1 MSKRTLAFI
10 SIFFM
15 VSFVLCPAA
24 MSATI
29 TVDTVDDIEADD
41 GQCSLREAISAANDN
56 AAGTSNCVAGD
67 DIDDEIVFDPIVFDP
82 LPPEEV
88 IPLDSSLPPI
98 THDLI
103 ITGPGADAL
112 TIDGLNTADGIF
124 TIDSGGNSQT
134 VEISGLM
141 LWRGSGV
148 NGGAVFV
155 NIGDTLHIS
164 FSVVSDNAVTGDGG
178 GIFNDSGT
186 VVVIECDIDDNEA
199 DGLGGGISNL
209 NGLVQ
214 LFDST
219 VSNNT
224 SDGDGGGIH
233 NGGGTVEIT
242 GSTIWRN
249 VSLARGSGIEN
260 LDTAELVNTTVSG
273 NIGIGL
279 SNATIATATLTN
291 CTVADNSGLGISN
304 DAVGIV
310 SLKNTIVADNNDI
323 FDECVGII
331 QSEGNNLASDFS
343 CGLTEPTD
351 LPDTDPLLGP
361 LEDNGGPTFTHALD
375 LASPAIDAGEG
386 LLWITTDQRGIDR
399 PQDGNGDRV
408 AYFDIGSY
416 EFVLILVGGGG
427 GSSSFC
433 FIATAAY
440 GSDTAD
446 EVITLRRFRDNI
458 LLKYSLGRAFVRF
471 YYSVSPPIAGYI
483 ARHDSL
489 RAAVRLSL
497 APLVYGISYPC
508 LSVLIFFCTMIGAVL
523 SFRAMRSRLVK
534 S

>member
-1 MSKRTLAFI
+1 MSICFLTL
-10 SIFFM
+10 
-15 VSFVLCPAA
+15 SFVLCPIAMAA
-24 MSATI
+24 MI
-29 TVDTVDDIEADD
+29 TVDTVDDVEAND
-41 GQCSLREAISAANDN
+41 GQCSLREAITAANDN
-56 AAGTSNCVAGD
+56 VAGTSNCVAGD
-67 DIDDEIVFDPIVFDP
+67 DIDDTIDFDPVVFDPTATETIVLGGA
-82 LPPEEV
+82 LP
-88 IPLDSSLPPI
+88 DI
-98 THDLI
+98 TQDLA

-134 VEISGLM
+134 VEISGLT
-141 LWRGSGV
+141 LWRGSAV
-148 NGGAVFV
+148 NGGAVSV
-155 NIGDTLHIS
+155 DSGDTLHLS
-164 FSVVSDNAVTGDGG
+164 FSVVSDNTVTGDGG

-186 VVVIECDIDDNEA
+186 LVVTECDVDDNEA
-199 DGLGGGISNL
+199 NGLGGGISNL

-233 NGGGTVEIT
+233 NDGGTVEID

-249 VSLARGSGIEN
+249 VSLASGSGMEN
-260 LDTAELVNTTVSG
+260 LHIAELVNTTVSG

-279 SNATIATATLTN
+279 SNATGATATLTN

-323 FDECVGII
+323 FDECTGII
-331 QSEGNNLASDFS
+331 QSEGNNLANDGS
-343 CGLTEPTD
+343 CGLTELTD
-351 LPDTDPLLGP
+351 LQNTDPDLDPLG
-361 LEDNGGPTFTHALD
+361 DNGGPTMTHALD
-375 LASPAIDAGEG
+375 PASPAIDAGEG
-386 LLWITTDQRGIDR
+386 IVWITTDQRGIAR

-408 AYFDIGSY
+408 AFFDIGSY
-416 EFVLILVGGGG
+416 EFVLVLPGGGG

-440 GSDTAD
+440 GSNMAD
-446 EVITLRRFRDNI
+446 EVITLRRFRDNV
-458 LLKYSLGRAFVRF
+458 LLKSSLGRAFVRS
-471 YYSVSPPIAGYI
+471 YYSVSPPVAGYI

-497 APLVYGISYPC
+497 APLVYGISHPC
-508 LSVLIFFCTMIGAVL
+508 LAVLIFFCTMLSAVL
-523 SFRAMRSRLVK
+523 SFRAMRSRFVK